1 MISVFASFML
11 GDDRTIKLFGL
22 GLAIAVLFDAFII
35 RLILVPSLM
44 FIFGKWSWWMPAG
57 LARSCRSCRSKDRTP
72 PPTPPE
78 AQGAARFGRWP
89 CMEQTLSWLC
99 PTPRDRERF
108 LDMQD
113 RLGLARAVTMV
124 MGAVLAATLAVS
136 TKAGWTVLAAVVL
149 MIGIVVVGGRRLEH
163 RWRPELWIFVSTV
176 VNVQLGACIRGR
188 DDRWSAIVL
197 GQRARRP
204 VVIVG
209 ARFSRRGLAVGVPIS
224 VLLVVAATVGV
235 DPGYVA
241 AHPESLV
248 TPLTLV
254 FCLTVYVSPLVASDI
269 RHRAVV
275 GDIDHFKSVN
285 DQHGHAVGDAVL
297 RDVAHAMRASLRTFE
312 LLYRLGGEEFLL
324 LLPGADAD
332 DAAEVAE
339 KLRVAVEQL
348 HPEGLSVA
356 CSFGVATAKDG
367 ALAFAPL
374 LRAADAA
381 LYDAKHHGRNRVERG
396 ARAIPVPA

>member
-1 MISVFASFML
+1 
-11 GDDRTIKLFGL
+11 
-22 GLAIAVLFDAFII
+22 
-35 RLILVPSLM
+35 
-44 FIFGKWSWWMPAG
+44 
-57 LARSCRSCRSKDRTP
+57 
-72 PPTPPE
+72 
-78 AQGAARFGRWP
+78 
-89 CMEQTLSWLC
+89 MEQTLSWLC

-176 VNVQLGACIRGR
+176 VNVQLALAFGAVMTGGPR
-188 DDRWSAIVL
+188 SFLVSVL
-197 GQRARRP
+197 AVP

-224 VLLVVAATVGV
+224 VLLVVAATLGV

-254 FCLTVYVSPLVASDI
+254 LCLTVYVSPLVASDI
-269 RHRAVV
+269 RHRAESTLDELTGLLNRRGLEPRFAEVAEQAALTGQPVSAVV

-356 CSFGVATAKDG
+356 CSFGVATAKDD